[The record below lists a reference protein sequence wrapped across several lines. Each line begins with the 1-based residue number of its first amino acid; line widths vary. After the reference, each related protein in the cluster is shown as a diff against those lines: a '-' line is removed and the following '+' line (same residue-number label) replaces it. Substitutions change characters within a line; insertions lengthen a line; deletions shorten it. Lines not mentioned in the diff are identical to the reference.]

1 MNRSLGAP
9 RFVFALA
16 WIGLLMM
23 APAPLTG
30 ETQPRS
36 GSESID
42 STLKQ
47 LEQEIDEE
55 DDKPGSSNKAAP
67 TEDPASN
74 AADSPDNPPAAA
86 GSVTDASA
94 GGDGLSMTRLLRMY
108 WQPIWTALIGGL
120 ALGLL
125 GVYVVARRIVFV
137 SAALSQVSALGIT
150 LGFLA
155 VALLGLHGVIADLI
169 PPLAAAALAIVTV
182 WWLVRVGESPSFPR
196 DSVLGVAFVV
206 PMALVLIV
214 APLITAEMH
223 EVEHV
228 LHGSAVAVS
237 LPNVIAVT
245 VGGVLVLAAQLLAFR
260 GFLFASLDPDV
271 ARTQGVPVGVLDA
284 VLFGSIALMTG
295 LVTRALGALP
305 TFALTILPAL
315 GAIRLRVGLK
325 KVFAVAAIAG
335 GLSGAGGFLLSS
347 FVTDWSVGASQALV
361 AGAFCIILRLTGRML
376 A

>member
-1 MNRSLGAP
+1 MICNLRAAS
-9 RFVFALA
+9 FVLALA
-16 WIGLLMM
+16 TFGLLM

-30 ETQPRS
+30 EPQPKS

-47 LEQEIDEE
+47 LEKEIDEE
-55 DDKPGSSNKAAP
+55 DDTPGSSDKAAP

-74 AADSPDNPPAAA
+74 AADSSDNPPAAA
-86 GSVTDASA
+86 APVTDAS
-94 GGDGLSMTRLLRMY
+94 GGEGLSMTRLLRMY
-108 WQPIWTALIGGL
+108 WQPIWTALIAGL

-155 VALLGLHGVIADLI
+155 VALLGIHGVIADLI

-196 DSVLGVAFVV
+196 DSVLGVAFVI

-245 VGGVLVLAAQLLAFR
+245 VGGVLVLAAQLVAFR
-260 GFLFASLDPDV
+260 GFLFASLDPNV
-271 ARTQGVPVGVLDA
+271 ARTQGVPVGILDA

-361 AGAFCIILRLTGRML
+361 AGAFCVILRLTGRML

>member
-1 MNRSLGAP
+1 MARSLRAP
-9 RFVFALA
+9 SIILVLVTM
-16 WIGLLMM
+16 GLWVTPGIV
-23 APAPLTG
+23 AAESPG
-30 ETQPRS
+30 EP

-42 STLKQ
+42 STLKE
-47 LEQEIDEE
+47 LEQELDHEDQTQEE
-55 DDKPGSSNKAAP
+55 TSDP
-67 TEDPASN
+67 TPA
-74 AADSPDNPPAAA
+74 AADSVAPPT
-86 GSVTDASA
+86 SDTSDDSLSAS
-94 GGDGLSMTRLLRMY
+94 RLLSMY
-108 WQPIWTALIGGL
+108 WQPIWTALVAGL

-155 VALLGLHGVIADLI
+155 VALLGIHGVVADLI
-169 PPLAAAALAIVTV
+169 PPMAAAALAIVTV

-206 PMALVLIV
+206 PMALVLVV

-237 LPNVIAVT
+237 MPNVIAVT
-245 VGGVLVLAAQLLAFR
+245 VASVLVLAAQLLGFR
-260 GFLFASLDPDV
+260 GFLFASLDPEV
-271 ARTQGVPVGVLDA
+271 ARTQGVPVGLLDA

-305 TFALTILPAL
+305 TFALTILPGL
-315 GAIRLRVGLK
+315 GAIRLRIGLP
-325 KVFAVAAIAG
+325 KVFVVAAVAG

-361 AGAFCIILRLTGRML
+361 AGALCVILRLVGRIL
-376 A
+376 T